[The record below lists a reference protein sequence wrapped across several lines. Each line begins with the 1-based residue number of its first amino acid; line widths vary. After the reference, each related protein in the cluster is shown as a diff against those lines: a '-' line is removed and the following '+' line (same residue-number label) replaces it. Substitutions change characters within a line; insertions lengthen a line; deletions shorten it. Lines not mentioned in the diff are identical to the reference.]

1 MNIRLQIL
9 HILSNDEESRNDD
22 SRLTCVLWKTFYPD
36 LISFKENIYFVS
48 LAHIIN
54 DLPKMDTI
62 SRDRRTIQNT
72 LGLFPPTKTSVAKAR
87 KLKQADFEE
96 YHRNNFNYTQAK
108 VILEVYEGVKN
119 KKQKEIQE
127 VLQKITN
134 QLKNK

>member
-1 MNIRLQIL
+1 MNIRLQIA

-22 SRLTCVLWKTFYPD
+22 TRLSCVLWSTFYPD
-36 LISFKENIYFVS
+36 HVVNNTVSFKS
-48 LAHIIN
+48 LVEV
-54 DLPKMDTI
+54 LPKMDTI

-72 LGLFPPTKTSVAKAR
+72 LGLFPPTKMSVAKAR